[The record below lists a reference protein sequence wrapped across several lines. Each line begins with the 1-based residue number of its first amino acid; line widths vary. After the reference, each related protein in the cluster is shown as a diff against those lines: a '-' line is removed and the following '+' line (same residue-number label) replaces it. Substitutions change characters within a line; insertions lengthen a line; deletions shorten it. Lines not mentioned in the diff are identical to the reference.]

1 MASLV
6 TTERVA
12 RYHTRSARWCWVPEE
27 AYIDCTLSLGALILL
42 ARSLVSLG
50 TVNSGVHGPRE
61 YSYLYITRQWS
72 VQRPRDIPEEDL
84 VVYGS
89 NCIPHMIIRVPGRYS
104 CHARGHK
111 SASSEARCL
120 ASQHAVSAFC
130 EGVGQENWA

>member
-42 ARSLVSLG
+42 ARSLASLG

-61 YSYLYITRQWS
+61 YSYLDITRQWS
-72 VQRPRDIPEEDL
+72 VQRPRDLPEEDL

-89 NCIPHMIIRVPGRYS
+89 KCTHHVIIHVPGKTSVR
-104 CHARGHK
+104 ARKATSLPPRKQG
-111 SASSEARCL
+111 A
-120 ASQHAVSAFC
+120 
-130 EGVGQENWA
+130 